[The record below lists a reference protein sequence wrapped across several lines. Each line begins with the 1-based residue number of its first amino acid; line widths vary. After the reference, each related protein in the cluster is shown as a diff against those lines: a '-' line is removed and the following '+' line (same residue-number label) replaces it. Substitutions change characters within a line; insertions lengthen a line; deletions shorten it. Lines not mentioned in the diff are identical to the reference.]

1 MAMRRLWLQMQMSV
15 DGFMSAHNPAGRWTL
30 WDWGPDCPWDGE
42 LVRRFND
49 TLANVDTVLLSRP
62 MAAGY
67 IDHWTRIAGQRAGD
81 PAFTFAE
88 RIVEAHKRVLS
99 RRAGTIDRVSTSV
112 GHGAMRD
119 EITALK
125 QAPGENIICFGGV
138 DFASAVL
145 DTGLVDVLEL
155 YVNPRAVA
163 RGESIFRRPRSLELL
178 EAQPYACGIV
188 VQRYQPLA

>member
-1 MAMRRLWLQMQMSV
+1 MRRLWLQMQMSV
-15 DGFMSAHNPAGRWTL
+15 DGFMAADDPAGRWTL
-30 WDWGPDCPWDGE
+30 WDWGPDCPWDDE

-81 PAFTFAE
+81 PAFAFAE
-88 RIVEAHKRVLS
+88 RIVAAHKRVLS
-99 RRAGTIDRVSTSV
+99 RRAGTVDSPRTSV
-112 GHGAMRD
+112 GHGPMRD
-119 EITALK
+119 EIAALK
-125 QAPGENIICFGGV
+125 QAPGGTIICFGGV

-163 RGESIFRRPRSLELL
+163 RGESIFRRARSLELL

-188 VQRYQPLA
+188 VQRYRPLA